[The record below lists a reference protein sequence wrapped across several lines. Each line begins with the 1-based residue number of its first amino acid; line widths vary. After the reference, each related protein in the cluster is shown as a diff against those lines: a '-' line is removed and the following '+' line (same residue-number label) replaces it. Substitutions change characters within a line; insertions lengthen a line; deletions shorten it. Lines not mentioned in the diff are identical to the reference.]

1 MTVQEHL
8 EAYVLQVLQRVE
20 HRKKERGIE
29 PSFTTAMEFKAELR
43 ADLEAA
49 MLNLGKEGKIHQGP
63 TLNDEYIALT

>member
-1 MTVQEHL
+1 MTAQEHL

-29 PSFTTAMEFKAELR
+29 PRFTTAMEFKAELR

-49 MLNLGKEGKIHQGP
+49 MLNLGEEGKIHQGP
-63 TLNDEYIALT
+63 TLNDDYMALT